1 MARYLMRMMFDGTQF
16 RGWQAQCAGRSVQGD
31 LISAFRRMG
40 VKHPNV
46 TGAGRTDA
54 GVHALAH
61 FAHFDYRGKMSPQQ
75 LILSLNTK
83 FKGDIK
89 LTGIW
94 PVPEDFHARYKAFQ
108 RDYVYLLAREKTP
121 LNRLHTGFMPR
132 SKISPEGLSRLG
144 KILLGSHD
152 FSSLSRNNPLVPNH
166 ICKIKRLDISETE
179 GIIRFDISAD
189 RFLHHMVRRIVGT
202 LVNLEHDGLNEEV
215 LEKILA
221 EKTPRQKMVTTAP
234 ASGLYITGV
243 HYPDLKLDSD
253 AIGQKMF
260 FFLR

>member
-1 MARYLMRMMFDGTQF
+1 MARFLMRLMFDGTDF

-31 LISAFRRMG
+31 LIAAFRRLG
-40 VKHPNV
+40 VRHPNV

-61 FAHFDYRGKMSPQQ
+61 FAHFDYRGKMTPQQ

-83 FKGDIK
+83 FHGD
-89 LTGIW
+89 LQVTGIW
-94 PVPEDFHARYKAFQ
+94 AVEDDFHARYKACG

-132 SKISPEGLSRLG
+132 SKISPEGLKRLG
-144 KILLGSHD
+144 EVLLGSHD
-152 FSSLSRNNPLVPNH
+152 FSSLSRDNPLVPNH
-166 ICKIKRLDISETE
+166 ICNITRLDVSETQ

-202 LVNLEHDGLNEEV
+202 LVNLEHMGLDGSV
-215 LEKILA
+215 LEAIMA
-221 EKTPRQKMVTTAP
+221 EKTPRQRLVTTAP

-243 HYPDLKLDSD
+243 RYPNLKLDSD
-253 AIGQKMF
+253 LAGQNIF